1 MRTYIFYVFICFFL
15 FLSVKAQRYFPIPEV
30 KDTTQF
36 KNGVART
43 AWLLS
48 SINNGNSE
56 PVRIL
61 VYGQSISEQSWWKDV
76 REFVTNRFSSARINF
91 INKAIGGFS
100 SERLKLMVE
109 NDVVSFY
116 PDLIL
121 FHDYGN
127 EADYEKII
135 QTIRRKTTAEIALQT
150 DHMAAQGQEW
160 HDKHSQEWLPS

>member
-1 MRTYIFYVFICFFL
+1 MNIEVESQVPKYPV
-15 FLSVKAQRYFPIPEV
+15 PDV
-30 KDTTQF
+30 KDTSQF
-36 KNGVART
+36 KKGVTRIAT
-43 AWLLS
+43 LLTS
-48 SINNGNSE
+48 GNSQK
-56 PVRIL
+56 PPIVRIL

-76 REFVTNRFSSARINF
+76 REFVINRFPSVHTNF

-109 NDVVSFY
+109 NDVVTFY

-135 QTIRRKTTAEIALQT
+135 QTIRRKTTAEIAIQT
-150 DHMAAQGQEW
+150 DHMAGQ
-160 HDKHSQEWLPS
+160 S